1 MRRLFTFDV
10 LEHKFQDASV
20 VPSIS
25 PASVE
30 LVRLLDDGET
40 SLSEL
45 ERVVSDDPATLAA
58 VLGAAN
64 SALYGGRRP
73 QASNPRGAILLLG
86 ERAVRLIVLS
96 VWLRTVTLS
105 ARRASTFVPKRFAE
119 HGMAVGY
126 FAQWIEA
133 GRPSGTVTPDQAL
146 LAGALHDVAFA
157 VLAAIDPGLYV
168 TVFAEARMRR
178 CSLNDA
184 FEHVY
189 DKRLEPLSATV
200 ARLWGLPEPVVSC
213 LESVADASTTAG
225 ARVAF
230 GDWWAEGRKRGMT
243 PWPTSPALEPA
254 VALAADVPAPY
265 EGEPDP
271 VGPLDA
277 LNHAWQSTEHA
288 A

>member
-1 MRRLFTFDV
+1 MRRLFTFNV
-10 LEHKFQDASV
+10 LEHKFEDESV
-20 VPSIS
+20 VPRIT

-30 LVRLLDDGET
+30 LVRLLDDGGT
-40 SLSEL
+40 SLAKL
-45 ERVVSDDPATLAA
+45 EEVVSEDPATLAA

-73 QASNPRGAILLLG
+73 QASNPKGAILLLG
-86 ERAVRLIVLS
+86 ERAVRLIILS
-96 VWLRTVTLS
+96 VWLRSVTS
-105 ARRASTFVPKRFAE
+105 PARKASTFVPKRFAE

-184 FEHVY
+184 FEHIY
-189 DKRLEPLSATV
+189 DRRLEPLSASV
-200 ARLWGLPEPVVSC
+200 ARLWGLPKPVVAC
-213 LESVADASTTAG
+213 LESVADASSTAG
-225 ARVAF
+225 ARIAF

-243 PWPTSPALEPA
+243 PWPTEPSLDPK
-254 VALAADVPAPY
+254 VALAADVPAPT
-265 EGEPDP
+265 EGESDP

-277 LNHAWQSTEHA
+277 LNRAWQSTEHA